1 MAKGKASI
9 SATGA
14 SMSKYDVE
22 VEGRLKALEAQ
33 THKAPTGATQKKVDD
48 RLAAL
53 EKAVAEIAA
62 KCDSRAS
69 SGSTGGDEL
78 TKLTAVVKAAC
89 PIAAEKYG
97 L

>member
-22 VEGRLKALEAQ
+22 VEGRLK
-33 THKAPTGATQKKVDD
+33 
-48 RLAAL
+48 AL

-89 PIAAEKYG
+89 PIAAQKYG